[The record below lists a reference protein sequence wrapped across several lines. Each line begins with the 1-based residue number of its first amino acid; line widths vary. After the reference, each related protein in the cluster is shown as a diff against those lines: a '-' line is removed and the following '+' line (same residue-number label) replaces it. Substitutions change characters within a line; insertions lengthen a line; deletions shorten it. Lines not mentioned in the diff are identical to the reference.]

1 MIKHINLS
9 VREHV
14 DKRISLARKAGKD
27 YTESTG
33 QREVI
38 KYTGPWEAILERGV
52 QAVSGTEGAVAV
64 TVEMERAAGGIGEM
78 TITEETYRKPA
89 AADNGGENGN
99 GESNIGT
106 SENPEITS
114 SFTVQAEP
122 LLTHPNFKD
131 INDADAWLLQQVA
144 AGTHPGAHVE
154 YNGKKYVLRE
164 ACKSLSGSAATVFK
178 LYLKGITQYYEV
190 YGDITVRGTGGEF
203 PGEVGHIANP
213 PGNVSA
219 PADRNW
225 LCTGK
230 GKTKQGKEV
239 VYTAQYRLS
248 GPGGWNKDLY
258 S

>member
-1 MIKHINLS
+1 MIKHINLT

-14 DKRISLARKAGKD
+14 DKRISLNRAAGKE

-38 KYTGPWEAILERGV
+38 KYTGPWEAILEHGV

-64 TVEMERAAGGIGEM
+64 TVEMERSEGGIGEM
-78 TITEETYRKPA
+78 TITEETYRKPTA
-89 AADNGGENGN
+89 TGGDDGDK
-99 GESNIGT
+99 ESNLGT
-106 SENPEITS
+106 NENPEITS

-122 LLTHPNFKD
+122 LLGHPKYKD
-131 INDADAWLLQQVA
+131 ITRAQAWLLQQVA
-144 AGTHPGAHVE
+144 AGTHPDAVIE
-154 YNGKKYVLRE
+154 YNGKKYIMRE
-164 ACKSLSGSAATVFK
+164 ACEQLSGSAAKVLD

-203 PGEVGHIANP
+203 PGEVGKISNP
-213 PGNVSA
+213 PGGVPA
-219 PADRNW
+219 PSGRNW

-248 GPGGWNKDLY
+248 GPGGWNTELY

>member
-1 MIKHINLS
+1 MIKHINLT

-14 DKRISLARKAGKD
+14 DKRISLNRAAGKE

-38 KYTGPWEAILERGV
+38 KYTGPWEAILEHGV

-64 TVEMERAAGGIGEM
+64 TVEMERLEGGVGEM
-78 TITEETYRKPA
+78 TITEETYRKPTA
-89 AADNGGENGN
+89 TGGDDGDK
-99 GESNIGT
+99 ESNLGT
-106 SENPEITS
+106 NENPEITS

-122 LLTHPNFKD
+122 LLSHPNFKD
-131 INDADAWLLQQVA
+131 ISDADAWLLQQVA

-154 YNGKKYVLRE
+154 YNGKKSVLRE
-164 ACKSLSGSAATVFK
+164 ACKSLSGSADKVLK

-190 YGDITVRGTGGEF
+190 YGDITVRGTGSEF
-203 PGEVGHIANP
+203 PGEVGHIAQP

>member
-1 MIKHINLS
+1 MIKHINLT

-14 DKRISLARKAGKD
+14 ERRISLSRKAAAE

-38 KYTGPWEAILERGV
+38 RYTGPWEAILEYGV
-52 QAVSGTEGAVAV
+52 QAVSGAESAVAV
-64 TVEMERAAGGIGEM
+64 SVEMERAEGGIGEM
-78 TITEETYRKPA
+78 TITEETYRKPTA
-89 AADNGGENGN
+89 TGGDGDK
-99 GESNIGT
+99 ESNIGT
-106 SENPEITS
+106 NENPEITS

-122 LLTHPNFKD
+122 LLGHPKYAN
-131 INDADAWLLQQVA
+131 ITRAQAWLLQQVA
-144 AGTHPGAHVE
+144 AGTHPDAIVE
-154 YNGKKYVLRE
+154 YNGKKYIMRE
-164 ACKSLSGSAATVFK
+164 ACEQLRDSAAKVLDF
-178 LYLKGITQYYEV
+178 YLKGITQYYEV

-203 PGEVGHIANP
+203 PGEVGKIATP
-213 PGNVSA
+213 PGAVQA
-219 PADRNW
+219 PSDRNW

-248 GPGGWNKDLY
+248 GPGGWNTELY

>member
-1 MIKHINLS
+1 MIKHINLT
-9 VREHV
+9 VLEHV
-14 DKRISLARKAGKD
+14 DRRISLSRKAGEK

-38 KYTGPWEAILERGV
+38 KYTGPWEAILEHGV
-52 QAVSGTEGAVAV
+52 QAVSGAEGAVAV
-64 TVEMERAAGGIGEM
+64 QVEMERNAGGIGEM
-78 TITEETYRKPA
+78 TITEETYRIPTA
-89 AADNGGENGN
+89 TGGDDGDK
-99 GESNIGT
+99 ESNLGT
-106 SENPEITS
+106 ADNPEITS

-122 LLTHPNFKD
+122 LLSHPNFKG
-131 INDADAWLLQQVA
+131 ITDADAWLLQQVA
-144 AGTHPGAHVE
+144 AGTHPDARIE

-164 ACKSLSGSAATVFK
+164 ACKSLSGAAGKVCQ

-203 PGEVGHIANP
+203 PGEVGHITTP

-219 PADRNW
+219 PSDRDW

-248 GPGGWNKDLY
+248 GPGGWNKELY